1 MAVCDILNI
10 RAEKV
15 GEIDLNDLL
24 FNVEINTGILHEVV
38 CMQRANRRS
47 GNACTKTRG
56 EVSGGGAKPW
66 RQKGTG
72 RARAG
77 SRTSPVWRGG
87 GTVFGPK
94 PRDYSYT
101 MPKKVKRLALKMAM
115 TARKQ
120 EGNLVVVDKFELP
133 EAKTKEFV
141 NVMNNFQFENCLI
154 VTGELDDNINL
165 SSRNAVAYK
174 VLPVAGLNVYD
185 ILKYS
190 KLMLLQSSLPLIEER
205 LMV

>member
-1 MAVCDILNI
+1 MAVCDVLNTL
-10 RAEKV
+10 AEKV
-15 GEIDLNDLL
+15 GEIDLNDSL
-24 FNVEINTGILHEVV
+24 FGVEINTGVLHEVV

-87 GTVFGPK
+87 GTVFGPL
-94 PRDYSYT
+94 PRDYSYNL
-101 MPKKVKRLALKMAM
+101 PKKVKKLALKMALS
-115 TARKQ
+115 ARNQ
-120 EGNLVVVDKFELP
+120 EGNLVIVDRLELP
-133 EAKTKEFV
+133 EVKTKNFV
-141 NVMNNFQFENCLI
+141 KIMNNFQFNNCLVI
-154 VTGELDDNINL
+154 TDEIDENVGLAA
-165 SSRNAVAYK
+165 RNAIGFK

-190 KLMLLQSSLPLIEER
+190 KLMLLQSSLAMLEER
-205 LMV
+205 LML

>member
-1 MAVCDILNI
+1 MAVCDVLNTQ
-10 RAEKV
+10 AEKV
-15 GEIDLNDLL
+15 GEVDLSDSL
-24 FNVEINTGILHEVV
+24 FNVEIKTGILHEMV

-56 EVSGGGAKPW
+56 EVRGGGAKPW

-94 PRDYSYT
+94 PRDYSYS
-101 MPKKVKRLALKMAM
+101 MPKKVRKLALKMAM
-115 TARKQ
+115 SARNQ
-120 EGNLVVVDKFELP
+120 EGNLVIVDSFELP
-133 EAKTKEFV
+133 EIKTKDFV
-141 NVMNNFQFENCLI
+141 GVMKNFQFDNCLI
-154 VTGELDDNINL
+154 ITSDIDDNISL
-165 SSRNAVAYK
+165 SSRNAVGYK

-185 ILKYS
+185 ILKHS
-190 KLMLLQSSLPLIEER
+190 KLMLIQSSLAKIEER
-205 LMV
+205 LMA

>member
-1 MAVCDILNI
+1 MAVCEVLNSL
-10 RAEKV
+10 AEKV
-15 GEIDLNDLL
+15 GEIDLNDAL
-24 FNVEINTGILHEVV
+24 FSVEVNTGILHEVV
-38 CMQRANRRS
+38 CMQRANQRS

-94 PRDYSYT
+94 PRDYSYSL
-101 MPKKVKRLALKMAM
+101 PKKVRRLALKMALS
-115 TARKQ
+115 ARNQ
-120 EGNLVVVDKFELP
+120 EGNLVVVDQFNVVQ
-133 EAKTKEFV
+133 AKTREFV
-141 NVMNNFQFENCLI
+141 KVMDNFKFENCLV
-154 VTGELDDNINL
+154 VTGEMDEKLGL
-165 SSRNAVAYK
+165 SARNAVGYK
-174 VLPVAGLNVYD
+174 VLPVAGLNVMD
-185 ILKYS
+185 ILKHS
-190 KLMLLQSSLPLIEER
+190 KLMLVQTSPPPPEER

>member
-1 MAVCDILNI
+1 MSMCEILNTQ
-10 RAEKV
+10 AEKV
-15 GEIDLNDLL
+15 GEIELNDSV
-24 FNVEINTGILHEVV
+24 FNVEVNTGILHEVV

-94 PRDYSYT
+94 PRDYGYS
-101 MPKKVKRLALKMAM
+101 MPKKVKRLALRMALS
-115 TARKQ
+115 ARNQ
-120 EGNLVVVDKFELP
+120 EGNLIIIDQFQLP
-133 EAKTKEFV
+133 ETKTKHFV
-141 NVMNNFQFENCLI
+141 QVMNKFQFDNCLVI
-154 VTGELDDNINL
+154 TDGVDDQISL
-165 SSRNAVAYK
+165 SARNAVGYK
-174 VLPVAGLNVYD
+174 VLPVAGLNVFD
-185 ILKYS
+185 ILKHS
-190 KLMLLQSSLPLIEER
+190 KLMLVQSSLQKIEDR
-205 LMV
+205 VLV

>member
-1 MAVCDILNI
+1 MAVCDVLNT

-15 GEIDLNDLL
+15 GEIELNDLL
-24 FNVEINTGILHEVV
+24 FNVEVNTGILHEVV
-38 CMQRANRRS
+38 CMQRANRRV
-47 GNACTKTRG
+47 GNASTKTRG

-72 RARAG
+72 RARSG
-77 SRTSPVWRGG
+77 SRTSPLWRGG

-115 TARKQ
+115 SARQQ
-120 EGNLVVVDKFELP
+120 EGNLVVIDSFELP
-133 EAKTKEFV
+133 AIKTKDFV
-141 NVMNNFQFENCLI
+141 GVMKNFQFDNCLI
-154 VTGELDDNINL
+154 VTGEADDNMFL
-165 SSRNAVAYK
+165 SARNAVGFT

-185 ILKYS
+185 ILKHS
-190 KLMLLQSSLPLIEER
+190 KLMLVQSSLAKIEER
-205 LMV
+205 LMA

>member
-1 MAVCDILNI
+1 MAVCEVLNTL
-10 RAEKV
+10 AEKV
-15 GEIDLNDLL
+15 GEIELNDAL
-24 FNVEINTGILHEVV
+24 FGVEVNTGILHEVV
-38 CMQRANRRS
+38 CMQRANQRS

-101 MPKKVKRLALKMAM
+101 MPKKVRRLALKMALS
-115 TARKQ
+115 ARNQ
-120 EGNLVVVDKFELP
+120 EGNMVVVDQFTLAEIKTRDFVKVMDNFKFD
-133 EAKTKEFV
+133 
-141 NVMNNFQFENCLI
+141 NCLV
-154 VTGELDDNINL
+154 VTGEADETLGL
-165 SSRNAVAYK
+165 SSRNVVGYK
-174 VLPVAGLNVYD
+174 VLPVAGLNVMD
-185 ILKYS
+185 ILKHS
-190 KLMLLQSSLPLIEER
+190 KFMLVQTSLAKLEER

>member
-1 MAVCDILNI
+1 MAVCDVLNTL
-10 RAEKV
+10 AEKV
-15 GEIDLNDLL
+15 GQVDLNDAL
-24 FNVEINTGILHEVV
+24 FSVEVKTGVLHEVV

-56 EVSGGGAKPW
+56 DVSGGGAKPW

-87 GTVFGPK
+87 GTVFGPA
-94 PRDYSYT
+94 PRDYSYNL
-101 MPKKVKRLALKMAM
+101 PKKVKKLALKMALS
-115 TARKQ
+115 ARNQ
-120 EGNLVVVDKFELP
+120 EGNLVIVDHFDLSEV
-133 EAKTKEFV
+133 KTKNFV
-141 NVMNNFQFENCLI
+141 EIMINFQFNNCLVI
-154 VTGELDDNINL
+154 TDEIDENVGL
-165 SSRNAVAYK
+165 SARNAVGFK

-190 KLMLLQSSLPLIEER
+190 KLMLLQSSLAMLEER
-205 LMV
+205 LML

>member
-1 MAVCDILNI
+1 MAVCDVLNTL
-10 RAEKV
+10 AEKV
-15 GEIDLNDLL
+15 GEIDLNDAL
-24 FNVEINTGILHEVV
+24 FSVEIKTGILHEVV

-56 EVSGGGAKPW
+56 DVSGGGAKPW

-77 SRTSPVWRGG
+77 SRTSPIWRGG
-87 GTVFGPK
+87 GVTFGPK
-94 PRDYSYT
+94 PRDYSYSL
-101 MPKKVKRLALKMAM
+101 PKKVKKLALKMALS
-115 TARKQ
+115 ARSL
-120 EGNLVVVDKFELP
+120 EGNLVIIDNFDLP
-133 EAKTKEFV
+133 EIKTKSFV
-141 NVMNNFQFENCLI
+141 NVMSNFKFDDCLI
-154 VTGELDDNINL
+154 ITEDINEIISL
-165 SSRNAVAYK
+165 SARNAVGFK

-190 KLMLLQSSLPLIEER
+190 KLMLLQSSLAKIEER

>member
-1 MAVCDILNI
+1 MTVCDMYNT

-15 GEIDLNDLL
+15 GEVELNDAI
-24 FNVEINTGILHEVV
+24 FAVEVKTGILHEVV

-47 GNACTKTRG
+47 GNANTKTRG

-66 RQKGTG
+66 KQKGTG

-101 MPKKVKRLALKMAM
+101 MPKKVKKLALKMALS
-115 TARKQ
+115 ARKQ
-120 EGNLVVVDKFELP
+120 EGNLVIVDTFNLP
-133 EAKTKEFV
+133 VIKTKEFAK
-141 NVMNNFQFENCLI
+141 VMADFQFENCLI
-154 VTGELDDNINL
+154 ITDDLNDNL
-165 SSRNAVAYK
+165 SLSARNCVGFN

-185 ILKYS
+185 ILKHS
-190 KLMLLQSSLPLIEER
+190 KLMLVQSSLSKLEER
-205 LMV
+205 LMA

>member
-115 TARKQ
+115 TARKL

-154 VTGELDDNINL
+154 VTGELDDIINL
-165 SSRNAVAYK
+165 SSRNAVAYN
-174 VLPVAGLNVYD
+174 VLQVAGLNLYD

>member
-1 MAVCDILNI
+1 MAVCEVLNTL
-10 RAEKV
+10 AEKV
-15 GEIDLNDLL
+15 GEIELNDAL
-24 FNVEINTGILHEVV
+24 FGVEVNNGILHEVV
-38 CMQRANRRS
+38 CMQRANQRS

-101 MPKKVKRLALKMAM
+101 MPKKVRRLALKMALS
-115 TARKQ
+115 ARNQ
-120 EGNLVVVDKFELP
+120 EGNMVVVDQFTLAEIKTRDFVKVMDNFKFD
-133 EAKTKEFV
+133 
-141 NVMNNFQFENCLI
+141 NCLV
-154 VTGELDDNINL
+154 VTGEADETLGL
-165 SSRNAVAYK
+165 SSRNVVGYK
-174 VLPVAGLNVYD
+174 VLPVAGLNVMD
-185 ILKYS
+185 ILKHS
-190 KLMLLQSSLPLIEER
+190 KLMLVQTSLAKLEER

>member
-115 TARKQ
+115 TARKL
-120 EGNLVVVDKFELP
+120 EGNLVVVDNFELP

-154 VTGELDDNINL
+154 VTGELDDKINL

>member
-1 MAVCDILNI
+1 MAVCDVLNT

-15 GEIDLNDLL
+15 GEIDLNDSL
-24 FNVEINTGILHEVV
+24 FNVEIKTGILHEVV

-47 GNACTKTRG
+47 GSACTKTRG

-94 PRDYSYT
+94 PRDYSYS
-101 MPKKVKRLALKMAM
+101 MPKKVKRLALKMAIS
-115 TARKQ
+115 ARNQ
-120 EGNLVVVDKFELP
+120 EGNLVIVDSFELP
-133 EAKTKEFV
+133 EIKTKDFV
-141 NVMNNFQFENCLI
+141 GVMKNFKFDNCLLI
-154 VTGELDDNINL
+154 TSEIDDKI
-165 SSRNAVAYK
+165 SISARNAVGYK
-174 VLPVAGLNVYD
+174 VLSVAGLNVYD
-185 ILKYS
+185 ILKHS
-190 KLMLLQSSLPLIEER
+190 KLMLIQSSLAKIEER
-205 LMV
+205 LMA

>member
-1 MAVCDILNI
+1 MAVCEVLNSL
-10 RAEKV
+10 AEKV
-15 GEIDLNDLL
+15 GEIDLNDAL
-24 FNVEINTGILHEVV
+24 FSVEVNTGILHEVI
-38 CMQRANRRS
+38 CMQRANQRS

-94 PRDYSYT
+94 PRDYSYSL
-101 MPKKVKRLALKMAM
+101 PKKVRRLALKMALS
-115 TARKQ
+115 ARNQ
-120 EGNLVVVDKFELP
+120 EGNLVVVDQFSLDQ
-133 EAKTKEFV
+133 AKTREFV
-141 NVMNNFQFENCLI
+141 KVMDNFKFDNCLV
-154 VTGELDDNINL
+154 VTGEMDEKLGL
-165 SSRNAVAYK
+165 SARNAVGYK
-174 VLPVAGLNVYD
+174 VLPVAGLNVMD
-185 ILKYS
+185 ILKHS
-190 KLMLLQSSLPLIEER
+190 KLMLVQTSLAKLEER

>member
-1 MAVCDILNI
+1 
-10 RAEKV
+10 
-15 GEIDLNDLL
+15 
-24 FNVEINTGILHEVV
+24 
-38 CMQRANRRS
+38 MQRANRRS

-94 PRDYSYT
+94 PRDYSYS
-101 MPKKVKRLALKMAM
+101 MPKKVRKLALKMAM
-115 TARKQ
+115 SARNQ
-120 EGNLVVVDKFELP
+120 EGNLVVVDSFNLSEI
-133 EAKTKEFV
+133 KTKAFV
-141 NVMNNFQFENCLI
+141 GIMKNFQFDNCLI
-154 VTGELDDNINL
+154 VTSDIDDKILL
-165 SSRNAVAYK
+165 SARNAIGYK

-185 ILKYS
+185 ILKHS
-190 KLMLLQSSLPLIEER
+190 KLMLIQSSLTKIEER
-205 LMV
+205 LIA

>member
-1 MAVCDILNI
+1 
-10 RAEKV
+10 
-15 GEIDLNDLL
+15 
-24 FNVEINTGILHEVV
+24 
-38 CMQRANRRS
+38 MQRANQRS

-94 PRDYSYT
+94 PRDYSYSL
-101 MPKKVKRLALKMAM
+101 PKKVRRLALKMALS
-115 TARKQ
+115 ARNQ
-120 EGNLVVVDKFELP
+120 EGNLVVVDQFNLDQ
-133 EAKTKEFV
+133 AKTREFV
-141 NVMNNFQFENCLI
+141 KVMDNFKFENCLV
-154 VTGELDDNINL
+154 VTGEMDEKLGL
-165 SSRNAVAYK
+165 SARNAVGYK
-174 VLPVAGLNVYD
+174 VLPVAGLNVMD
-185 ILKYS
+185 ILKHS
-190 KLMLLQSSLPLIEER
+190 KLMLVQTSLAKLEER

>member
-1 MAVCDILNI
+1 
-10 RAEKV
+10 
-15 GEIDLNDLL
+15 
-24 FNVEINTGILHEVV
+24 
-38 CMQRANRRS
+38 MQRANQRS

-94 PRDYSYT
+94 PRDYSYAL
-101 MPKKVKRLALKMAM
+101 PKKVRRLALKMALS
-115 TARKQ
+115 ARNQ
-120 EGNLVVVDKFELP
+120 EGNLVVIDDFTLP
-133 EAKTKEFV
+133 AIKTRDFV
-141 NVMNNFQFENCLI
+141 KVMTNFNFDNCLI
-154 VTGELDDNINL
+154 VTGEVDDQIGL
-165 SSRNAVAYK
+165 SSRNAVGYK
-174 VLPVAGLNVYD
+174 VLPVAGLNVMD
-185 ILKYS
+185 ILKHS
-190 KLMLLQSSLPLIEER
+190 KLMLVQSSLAKLEER

>member
-1 MAVCDILNI
+1 MAVCEVLNTL
-10 RAEKV
+10 AEKV
-15 GEIDLNDLL
+15 GEIELNDAL
-24 FNVEINTGILHEVV
+24 FGVEVNTGILHEVV
-38 CMQRANRRS
+38 CMQRANQRS
-47 GNACTKTRG
+47 GNACTKARG

-101 MPKKVKRLALKMAM
+101 MPKKVRRLALKMALS
-115 TARKQ
+115 ARNQ
-120 EGNLVVVDKFELP
+120 EGNMVVVDQFTLAEIKTRDFVKVMDNFKFD
-133 EAKTKEFV
+133 
-141 NVMNNFQFENCLI
+141 NCLV
-154 VTGELDDNINL
+154 VTGEADETLGL
-165 SSRNAVAYK
+165 SSRNVVGYK
-174 VLPVAGLNVYD
+174 VLPVAGLNVMD
-185 ILKYS
+185 ILKHS
-190 KLMLLQSSLPLIEER
+190 KLMLVQTSLAKLEER

>member
-1 MAVCDILNI
+1 MAVCDVLNTL
-10 RAEKV
+10 AEKI
-15 GEIDLNDLL
+15 GEIDLNDAL
-24 FNVEINTGILHEVV
+24 FSVEINTGVLHEVV

-87 GTVFGPK
+87 GTVFGPL
-94 PRDYSYT
+94 PRDYSYNL
-101 MPKKVKRLALKMAM
+101 PKKVKKLALKMALS
-115 TARKQ
+115 ARNQ
-120 EGNLVVVDKFELP
+120 EGNLVIIDRFELP
-133 EAKTKEFV
+133 EVKTKNFV
-141 NVMNNFQFENCLI
+141 KVMGNFQFNNCLVI
-154 VTGELDDNINL
+154 TDEIEENISL
-165 SSRNAVAYK
+165 SARNAVGFK

-185 ILKYS
+185 ISKYS
-190 KLMLLQSSLPLIEER
+190 KLMLLQSSLPMLEER
-205 LMV
+205 LML